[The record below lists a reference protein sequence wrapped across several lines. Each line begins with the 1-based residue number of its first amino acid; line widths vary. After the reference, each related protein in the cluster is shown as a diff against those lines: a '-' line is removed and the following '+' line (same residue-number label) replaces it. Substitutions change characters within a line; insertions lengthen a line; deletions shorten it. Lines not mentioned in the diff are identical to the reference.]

1 MSYELL
7 KTGSWSVILG
17 KKYYEDFFKV
27 KKNVLLKVTKILPK
41 HNETEHLD
49 LVREIKDY
57 NKFYTIPYNEI
68 YILKKSDPFHFY
80 IKRLVQYEKLEIFDN
95 DLHCLCIDYAGD
107 NDLLDII
114 QEMKES
120 KSNLFWKSYND
131 LLGFAKHI
139 LMGLSFLHEKQ
150 LAHLDMKPE
159 NIMYNNKTKE
169 FRIIDFGFT
178 HKYPFEEYIQSPRGT
193 PGYFPK
199 QFDFEKPNK
208 WLPKIETNDFAE
220 EDGEIFMKREP
231 SNVYKVDSFCFG
243 RVLYFLREVFEE
255 NIQESCFSCFN
266 KKSSKNNLDK
276 IIISLLDN
284 NVRSRLTPKE
294 CLELL

>member
-7 KTGSWSVILG
+7 KTGTWSVILG
-17 KKYYEDFFKV
+17 EKYYEDFFKV
-27 KKNVLLKVTKILPK
+27 TKNVLLKVTKILPK
-41 HNETEHLD
+41 HNETEYLE

-57 NKFYTIPYNEI
+57 NKFYTIPYKNI
-68 YILKKSDPFHFY
+68 YDLKKNDSFHFY
-80 IKRLVQYEKLEIFDN
+80 IKRLVQYQKLEIFDN

-114 QEMKES
+114 QKMKES
-120 KSNLFWKSYND
+120 KSNLFWKSYDD
-131 LLGFAKHI
+131 LLVFAKHI

-159 NIMYNNKTKE
+159 NIMYNDKTKE

-178 HKYPFEEYIQSPRGT
+178 QKYPFEEYIQSPRGT
-193 PGYFPK
+193 PGYFPR
-199 QFDFEKPNK
+199 QFNFEKPNK

-220 EDGEIFMKREP
+220 EDGEILMKREP